1 MPVTDLQRIAA
12 FRLSFARRQAAVVNE
27 VPGGVVVLDAEY
39 AASYEHNQLVIE
51 GSPDPVGLPALAE
64 TALGHLDH
72 RQITV
77 LDDSCGTDCAPALT
91 AAGYTHVTE
100 LVMTYTGSA
109 AAGSAS
115 SAVPDPSA
123 RTVGFDDLRP
133 ALVGQL
139 RKWMPEAEDVVVGQL
154 ADRRTARLRGVEQ
167 VHFLAVHDEEG
178 TVGSWADLYRDAS
191 EGIAQ
196 IEDVVTA
203 DTHVRRGYADTLLA
217 TALWH
222 ASADCGTVF
231 LLADPDDW
239 PHAWYIR
246 RGFKPI
252 GRFHVFTRAGSEG

>member
-1 MPVTDLQRIAA
+1 MPLTDLQRIAA
-12 FRLSFARRQAAVVNE
+12 FRLSFARRQAAVVKE

-77 LDDSCGTDCAPALT
+77 LDDRTGIDSAPALT

-100 LVMTYTGSA
+100 LVMTYAASA
-109 AAGSAS
+109 A
-115 SAVPDPSA
+115 SAVPGPSA
-123 RTVGFDDLRP
+123 RTVAFDDLRP

-139 RKWMPEAEDVVVGQL
+139 RRWMPKAEDVVVSQL
-154 ADRRTARLRGVEQ
+154 ADRRTARLRGAEQ
-167 VHFLAVHDEEG
+167 VRFLAVHDEEG

-217 TALWH
+217 TALRD
-222 ASADCGTVF
+222 ASDCGLVF

-239 PHAWYIR
+239 PHAWYTR
-246 RGFKPI
+246 RGFKPV
-252 GRFHVFTRAGSEG
+252 GRFHVFTRAQGLQARG

>member
-64 TALGHLDH
+64 KALGHLEH

-77 LDDSCGTDCAPALT
+77 LDDRTGTDCAPALT

-100 LVMTYTGSA
+100 LVMTYTRSA
-109 AAGSAS
+109 AAS
-115 SAVPDPSA
+115 VPDPSA
-123 RTVGFDDLRP
+123 QTVGFDDLRP

-139 RKWMPEAEDVVVGQL
+139 RRWMPEAQDVVVGQL
-154 ADRRTARLRGVEQ
+154 ADRRTARLRGAEQ
-167 VHFLAVHDEEG
+167 VRFLAVRDEEG

-217 TALWH
+217 TALRH
-222 ASADCGTVF
+222 ASDCGLVF

>member
-51 GSPDPVGLPALAE
+51 GSPDPAALPALAD

-77 LDDSCGTDCAPALT
+77 LDDRTGTDCAPALT

-100 LVMTYTGSA
+100 LVMTYADSA
-109 AAGSAS
+109 AS

-123 RTVGFDDLRP
+123 RTVAFDDLRP

-139 RKWMPEAEDVVVGQL
+139 RRWMPGAEDIVVSQL
-154 ADRRTARLRGVEQ
+154 ADRRTARLRGAEQ
-167 VHFLAVHDEEG
+167 VRFLAVHDEEG
-178 TVGSWADLYRDAS
+178 AIGSWADLYRDAS
-191 EGIAQ
+191 QGIAQ

-217 TALWH
+217 TALRY
-222 ASADCGTVF
+222 ASGCGVVF

-239 PHAWYIR
+239 PHAWYTR
-246 RGFKPI
+246 RGFKAA
-252 GRFHVFTRAGSEG
+252 GRFHVFTRAQGL

>member
-12 FRLSFARRQAAVVNE
+12 FRLSFARRQAAVVNA

-64 TALGHLDH
+64 KALGHLEH

-77 LDDSCGTDCAPALT
+77 LDDRTGIACASALT
-91 AAGYTHVTE
+91 AAGYTHVSE

-109 AAGSAS
+109 ALPEAA
-115 SAVPDPSA
+115 AQ
-123 RTVGFDDLRP
+123 TVVFDDLRP

-139 RKWMPEAEDVVVGQL
+139 RRWMPEAQDVVVSQL
-154 ADRRTARLRGVEQ
+154 ADRRTARLRGAEKVR
-167 VHFLAVHDEEG
+167 FLAVHDEEG
-178 TVGSWADLYRDAS
+178 TVGSWADLYCDAS

-203 DTHVRRGYADTLLA
+203 DTHVRRGYADMLLA
-217 TALWH
+217 TALRY
-222 ASADCGTVF
+222 ASDCGLVF

-239 PHAWYIR
+239 PHAWYTR

-252 GRFHVFTRAGSEG
+252 GRFHVFTRTQGL

>member
-39 AASYEHNQLVIE
+39 AASYEHNQLVI
-51 GSPDPVGLPALAE
+51 GRSPHPAGLPALAE
-64 TALGHLDH
+64 TALGHLRH

-77 LDDSCGTDCAPALT
+77 LDDSTGTDCAPALT
-91 AAGYTHVTE
+91 AAGYSHVTE

-109 AAGSAS
+109 A
-115 SAVPDPSA
+115 VPDPSA
-123 RTVGFDDLRP
+123 QTVAFDDLRP
-133 ALVGQL
+133 ALGGQL
-139 RKWMPEAEDVVVGQL
+139 RRWMPEADDAVVSQL
-154 ADRRTARLRGVEQ
+154 ADRRTARLRGAEQ
-167 VHFLAVHDEEG
+167 VRFLAVCDEEG
-178 TVGSWADLYRDAS
+178 TVGSWADLYCDAS

-217 TALWH
+217 TALRH
-222 ASADCGTVF
+222 ASDCGLIF

-239 PHAWYIR
+239 PHAWYTR

>member
-64 TALGHLDH
+64 KALGHLEH

-77 LDDSCGTDCAPALT
+77 LDDRTGTDCAPALT

-100 LVMTYTGSA
+100 LVMTYTRSA
-109 AAGSAS
+109 AAAS
-115 SAVPDPSA
+115 VPDPSA
-123 RTVGFDDLRP
+123 QTVGFDDLRP

-139 RKWMPEAEDVVVGQL
+139 RRWMPEAQDVVVGQL
-154 ADRRTARLRGVEQ
+154 ADRRTARLRGAEQ
-167 VHFLAVHDEEG
+167 VRFLAVRDEEG

-217 TALWH
+217 TALRH
-222 ASADCGTVF
+222 ASDCGLVF

-239 PHAWYIR
+239 PHAWYTR

>member
-64 TALGHLDH
+64 KALGHLEH

-77 LDDSCGTDCAPALT
+77 LDDRTGTDCAPALT

-109 AAGSAS
+109 AAS
-115 SAVPDPSA
+115 VPDPSA

-139 RKWMPEAEDVVVGQL
+139 RRWMPEAQDVVVGQL
-154 ADRRTARLRGVEQ
+154 ADRRTARLRGAEQ
-167 VHFLAVHDEEG
+167 VRFLAVRDEEG

-217 TALWH
+217 TALRH
-222 ASADCGTVF
+222 ASDCGLVF

>member
-51 GSPDPVGLPALAE
+51 GSPDPAALPALAD

-77 LDDSCGTDCAPALT
+77 LDDRTGTDCAPALT

-100 LVMTYTGSA
+100 LVMTYAGSA
-109 AAGSAS
+109 AS

-123 RTVGFDDLRP
+123 RTVAFDDLRP

-139 RKWMPEAEDVVVGQL
+139 RRWMPGAEDIVVSQL
-154 ADRRTARLRGVEQ
+154 ADRRTARLRGAEQ
-167 VHFLAVHDEEG
+167 VRFLAVHDEEG
-178 TVGSWADLYRDAS
+178 AIGSWADLYRDAS
-191 EGIAQ
+191 QGIAQ

-217 TALWH
+217 TALRY
-222 ASADCGTVF
+222 ASGCGVVF

-239 PHAWYIR
+239 PHAWYTR
-246 RGFKPI
+246 RGFKKA
-252 GRFHVFTRAGSEG
+252 GRFHVFTRAQGL

>member
-51 GSPDPVGLPALAE
+51 GSPAPGELPALAE

-77 LDDSCGTDCAPALT
+77 LDDRTGTDCAPALT

-109 AAGSAS
+109 A
-115 SAVPDPSA
+115 VPDPSA
-123 RTVGFDDLRP
+123 QTVAFDELRP

-139 RKWMPEAEDVVVGQL
+139 RRWMPEAEDDVVSQL
-154 ADRRTARLRGVEQ
+154 ADRRTVRLRGAEEVR
-167 VHFLAVHDEEG
+167 FLAVRDEEG

-191 EGIAQ
+191 RGIAQ

-203 DTHVRRGYADTLLA
+203 DTHVRRGYADALLA
-217 TALWH
+217 TALRY
-222 ASADCGTVF
+222 ASDCGLVF
-231 LLADPDDW
+231 LLADPDGW
-239 PHAWYIR
+239 PHAWYSR

-252 GRFHVFTRAGSEG
+252 GRFHVFTRAQGR